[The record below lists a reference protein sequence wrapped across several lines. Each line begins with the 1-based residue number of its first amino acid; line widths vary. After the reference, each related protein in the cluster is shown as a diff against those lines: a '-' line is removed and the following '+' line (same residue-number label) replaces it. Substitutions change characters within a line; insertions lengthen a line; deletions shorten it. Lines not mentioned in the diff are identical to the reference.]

1 MNTATDSAH
10 SADTASRQEELSF
23 LFAQL
28 VLQQSNMALMFLGKV
43 AHPES
48 GKVVQDVEAAPLFI
62 DQLEMLEA
70 KTKGNLSKDEET
82 LLKQTLMTLRLNFV
96 QAVESSAPAQPPKR
110 ETPQETT
117 PPTPVSPDQST
128 AQTGSEPAPPVPED
142 DEHRKKFTK
151 KY

>member
-1 MNTATDSAH
+1 MNTTAGPAH
-10 SADTASRQEELSF
+10 SADAPSRQEELSF

-28 VLQQSNMALMFLGKV
+28 VLQQSNMAMMLLGKV

-48 GKVVQDVEAAPLFI
+48 GKVVQDVEAARLFI

-70 KTKGNLSKDEET
+70 KTRGNLSKDEDA

-96 QAVESSAPAQPPKR
+96 QTVESPALAQGPQPKPER
-110 ETPQETT
+110 GP
-117 PPTPVSPDQST
+117 
-128 AQTGSEPAPPVPED
+128 AEPARPADPIQPSTHPSASTTEE

>member
-1 MNTATDSAH
+1 MNPGTKTAEKAEDP
-10 SADTASRQEELSF
+10 SRQEEFAF

-28 VLQQSNMALMFLGKV
+28 VLQQSNMAMMLLGKM

-48 GKVVQDVEAAPLFI
+48 GKVFQDVEAAKLFI

-70 KTKGNLSKDEET
+70 KTRGNLSKDEES

-96 QAVESSAPAQPPKR
+96 QTVESPSAAEQQKAKPAS
-110 ETPQETT
+110 TPSEAT
-117 PPTPVSPDQST
+117 PPAEPANPTT
-128 AQTGSEPAPPVPED
+128 AQESSTPED
-142 DEHRKKFTK
+142 DEHRKKFSK